1 MDVLEAVTDRCIR
14 RGLGLVGL
22 ATGAVMLLLSS
33 DPALAL
39 RAGGN
44 LAAVTAV
51 ALFLA
56 AWQAAQ
62 HDQWG
67 RRLLSMIGAL
77 RPELLRGWSRNEL
90 QRLLNEVFQRR
101 LVWHAQR
108 VGAVAVTFWLVAAVI
123 AVTKR
128 V

>member
-22 ATGAVMLLLSS
+22 AIGAVMLLLSS
-33 DPALAL
+33 DAVLAL

-56 AWQAAQ
+56 AWQTA
-62 HDQWG
+62 
-67 RRLLSMIGAL
+67 RRDPRGDGLWSLVGGLHPKM
-77 RPELLRGWSRNEL
+77 LRGRSRTDL
-90 QRLLNEVFQRR
+90 QRLLNETFERR

-108 VGAVAVTFWLVAAVI
+108 VGAVAVAFWLVAMVI
-123 AVTKR
+123 AAAKR
-128 V
+128 I